1 MVVIKTESN
10 TLSVKEE
17 IKNQFNVGSKETEN
31 KGNGNSKCRHL
42 VLGNFFVKGRKP

>member
-1 MVVIKTESN
+1 MVIIKTESN

-31 KGNGNSKCRHL
+31 KGNGNRNVDTWFWGIFL
-42 VLGNFFVKGRKP
+42 